1 MAATANERK
10 RAATARGA
18 GFERRSSGTED
29 MVVWLMD
36 DSWIGIAENSAFQLR
51 VLNMREGRSRANPA
65 GGQIRK
71 TELNFAGFETTND
84 H

>member
-1 MAATANERK
+1 
-10 RAATARGA
+10 
-18 GFERRSSGTED
+18 
-29 MVVWLMD
+29 MD